1 MSDVSIK
8 IILAFLIGGL
18 IGLERGKHGR
28 AAGMRTHI
36 LVCTGAC
43 LAASLGLYV
52 VSANP
57 TLNVDPTRIAA
68 QIVASIG
75 VLGAGSI
82 LIKNRDIITGLTTAA
97 GLWASGIIGLAIGFG
112 FYEGAIVTSVIV
124 LFSIALLNYL
134 ELSKLKEIRLY
145 IENNDIKKINA
156 VMEKINALVDN
167 KASFIITSPRTGINN
182 NVGIYFRTQMD
193 MKKGFDHKKIVKAL
207 IEKILKIDN
216 VLYVV
221 EDN

>member
-1 MSDVSIK
+1 MSEVTLK
-8 IILAFLIGGL
+8 ILLAFLIGGL

-36 LVCTGAC
+36 LVCTGAA
-43 LAASLGLYV
+43 LAACLGSYV

-57 TLNVDPTRIAA
+57 SLNIDPTRIAA

-82 LIKNRDIITGLTTAA
+82 MIRNRDIITGLTTAA

-112 FYEGAIVTSVIV
+112 FYEGAIVTSIIVII
-124 LFSIALLNYL
+124 SIAMLNYF
-134 ELSKLKEIRLY
+134 EITKLKEIRLY
-145 IENNDIKKINA
+145 IETNDIKKINN
-156 VMEKINALVDN
+156 VMNKINSLVG
-167 KASFIITSPRTGINN
+167 SEVHFSITSPRTNINN
-182 NVGIYFRTQMD
+182 NVGIYFRTYI
-193 MKKGFDHKKIVKAL
+193 KKGLDHKKMVKTL
-207 IEKILKIDN
+207 EEKILKIDS